1 MDSSEKTA
9 VMQAGTV
16 PYRIR
21 QGRPEFCLITSIRKG
36 AWGFPKG
43 LIDPGETP
51 EEAALKES
59 EEEGGLHGHIV
70 GDPLGQYE
78 YRKWGTALLVT
89 VYLMQVTAVDDD
101 WEEADVRQ
109 RRWCRAEKARA
120 ALERH
125 ELRELLDAA
134 LEQIGEGCD

>member
-1 MDSSEKTA
+1 MGSSEKTA
-9 VMQAGTV
+9 LLQAGTV

-21 QGRPEFCLITSIRKG
+21 RGRPEFCLITSIRKG
-36 AWGFPKG
+36 TWGFPKG
-43 LIDPGETP
+43 IIDPGETP
-51 EEAALKES
+51 EETALKEA
-59 EEEGGLHGHIV
+59 EEEAGLHGQIV

-101 WEEADVRQ
+101 WDEAEVRE
-109 RRWCRAEKARA
+109 RRWCPAGKARA
-120 ALERH
+120 VLRRN

-134 LEQIGEGCD
+134 LEQIGEGGE